1 MTQVDSALT
10 DAGIIDGAS
19 RVVAKEDDLTTY
31 VDYAGV

>member
-1 MTQVDSALT
+1 MTPADSTFA